1 MNNKGQTLV
10 VFILLIP
17 LLMLIAA
24 FAIDKGYVVYKNIE
38 IKNVTKDIIRK
49 EILKDSLS
57 DSDIKAIYQKND
69 IPTTNLIIE
78 RGKDSITIKNSY
90 QVDSIFG
97 KIVQIKNYDVGCDI
111 TGSLNKNK
119 VVFK

>member
-17 LLMLIAA
+17 LLMLIAS

-57 DSDIKAIYQKND
+57 DSDIESIYQKND

-97 KIVQIKNYDVGCDI
+97 KIVQIKNYDVSCDI
-111 TGSLNKNK
+111 TGRKNKNK

>member
-97 KIVQIKNYDVGCDI
+97 KIVQIKNYDVRCDI
-111 TGSLNKNK
+111 TGRKNKNK

>member
-78 RGKDSITIKNSY
+78 RGEDNITIKNSY

-97 KIVQIKNYDVGCDI
+97 KIVQIKNYDVSCDI